1 MKEMIYQQEDQF
13 TGQKYMQSWYTL
25 GPEMCVWWFF
35 ILRIFCCTEQFSFS
49 IWVRVSVPLCQSMR
63 ERQVTGRDASD
74 AITGGLVCNF
84 RSLESAIC
92 NRFTAI
98 YNHRLQH
105 LAVIGCRHQ
114 KEARLRDAPRS
125 FKTTRFMQMMT
136 QKRQQIQSRYRV
148 TWSTKS
154 NTSNFKRR
162 GRWFL

>member
-1 MKEMIYQQEDQF
+1 
-13 TGQKYMQSWYTL
+13 
-25 GPEMCVWWFF
+25 MCVWWFF

-136 QKRQQIQSRYRV
+136 QKRQQIQSRYR
-148 TWSTKS
+148 SRDRL
-154 NTSNFKRR
+154 NQIRQTSNVGDADFCSDCICWKQSRVE
-162 GRWFL
+162 FLKTKGFAPPA

>member
-1 MKEMIYQQEDQF
+1 
-13 TGQKYMQSWYTL
+13 MQSWYTL

-84 RSLESAIC
+84 RSLEAAIC